1 MSFEVLE
8 IGKTGP
14 AGRIGSGTEY
24 HIDTKFGKQLSFDEI
39 RKRFDA
45 LARRYGLDGR
55 SIEFSNPGVANSI
68 YDLTKT
74 PAERIALLQRAAAAH
89 NHSLHSNYHSFDYY
103 APNKGVNRW
112 DKSAEGA
119 PIYVVGAP
127 GTRVQGGSGGGYG
140 NFAKVL
146 DQDGNVIS
154 KSGHGDNR
162 LKQVSSVTLGDG
174 MPSLNYEFDEDGNVV
189 AANVEGS
196 TTTTTTTDP
205 QTGDVYN
212 VTVEA
217 PEQEKKSMSEDL
229 FDSLK
234 GMLMQQAMSK
244 SKSGYD
250 PMAILRQYGYLQ
262 PTSYLNSV
270 YQ

>member
-14 AGRIGSGTEY
+14 AGRIGDGTEY

-55 SIEFSNPGVANSI
+55 SIEFSNAGVANQI

-74 PAERIALLQRAAAAH
+74 PAERISLLQRAAAAH
-89 NHSLHSNYHSFDYY
+89 GSKYPDFHSFDYY

-119 PIYVVGAP
+119 PIYVVGAA
-127 GTRVQGGSGGGYG
+127 GSKVQGGSGGGYG
-140 NFAKVL
+140 NYGFVL
-146 DQDGNVIS
+146 DKDGNVIS

-162 LKQVSSVTLGDG
+162 LSQVSSTTLGPG
-174 MPSLNYEFDEDGNVV
+174 MPTLNYEFDEDGNVV
-189 AANVEGS
+189 AANVEPPD
-196 TTTTTTTDP
+196 TTTTTDP

-217 PEQEKKSMSEDL
+217 PEQEKKSMSENL
-229 FDSLK
+229 VDSLK
-234 GMLMQQAMSK
+234 GLLMQQAMSK
-244 SKSGYD
+244 STNGYD

>member
-14 AGRIGSGTEY
+14 AGRIGDGTEY

-74 PAERIALLQRAAAAH
+74 PAERVALLQRAAAAH
-89 NHSLHSNYHSFDYY
+89 NHSLHSNFHSFDYY

-140 NFAKVL
+140 NFA
-146 DQDGNVIS
+146 
-154 KSGHGDNR
+154 
-162 LKQVSSVTLGDG
+162 
-174 MPSLNYEFDEDGNVV
+174 YEFDEDGNVV
-189 AANVEGS
+189 AANVDTS
-196 TTTTTTTDP
+196 TTTTTTDP

-244 SKSGYD
+244 SKTGYD

>member
-55 SIEFSNPGVANSI
+55 SIEFSNAGVANQI

-74 PAERIALLQRAAAAH
+74 PAERVALLQRAAAAH
-89 NHSLHSNYHSFDYY
+89 ESQYPDFHSFDYY

-140 NFAKVL
+140 NYGFVL
-146 DQDGNVIS
+146 DKDGNVVS

-162 LKQVSSVTLGDG
+162 LSQVSSVTLGDG
-174 MPSLNYEFDEDGNVV
+174 MPTLNYEFDEDGNVV
-189 AANVEGS
+189 AANVQPPN
-196 TTTTTTTDP
+196 TTTTTDEK
-205 QTGDVYN
+205 TGDVYN

-217 PEQEKKSMSEDL
+217 PKEEKRSISD
-229 FDSLK
+229 DIISSLK
-234 GMLMQQAMSK
+234 STLLRQASGQNK
-244 SKSGYD
+244 TGYD

-262 PTSYLNSV
+262 PTSYLNSI